1 MDVKITKL
9 KKIVFIMKDLIEH
22 PTQIFLRFWK
32 FECKKD

>member
-22 PTQIFLRFWK
+22 ILCYLIDRLTQ
-32 FECKKD
+32 